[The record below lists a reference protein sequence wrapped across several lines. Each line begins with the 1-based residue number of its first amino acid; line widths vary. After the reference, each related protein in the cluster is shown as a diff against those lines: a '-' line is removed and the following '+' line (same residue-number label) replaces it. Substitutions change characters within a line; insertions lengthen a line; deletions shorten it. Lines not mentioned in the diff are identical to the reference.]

1 MGKRAQSFSRIGVS
15 TLLTCLLAGAATAA
29 DWYVDASA
37 PGGGDGSFGSP
48 FQTIQ
53 QGLNAAFAGDSV
65 IVRAGTYTLTSTLNF
80 PRSGTAGQPITLK
93 AYDGENVVV
102 ERNPGNDVRLI
113 YLSGRSYITFEGIVF
128 DGNYGTQ
135 NGLLRFSGGVF
146 VTFRNCE
153 VRRHGDHMIS
163 INVDDFLMEDCHIHH
178 AIATSATVD
187 AHCLHSETRFRH
199 TFRRCDVHHSTGDL
213 WQGSRD
219 GQWTDIVFD
228 QCDLHIEP
236 ADGDSNGITPGVLIT
251 ENHLDTKADTGGAW
265 ISLNV
270 TVRDSIVRGSRASRV
285 SNGGALNLKDPC
297 QGFVI
302 VGNLIYDNR
311 VAFRLRYP
319 STDYVIYNNFVY
331 DNDVAFRL
339 EDGISG
345 LDIFNNTFYDNAQ
358 SVREDGAAPG
368 SLIFQNNIFVLS
380 LSQASNNWW
389 GTYTNNLFSQVGVGW
404 SDPNAVV
411 ADPLFV
417 DRGTFNLHLTA
428 DSPAI
433 DAGMTILEVS
443 DDFDGTI
450 RPTGMA
456 YDLGADEY
464 QPSLAA
470 SEPPADGT
478 LPKTQN
484 NVIALTFDGPIG
496 LPPAGPALS
505 IVPIAGGPDLGSDFA
520 YTKEP
525 DGQTL
530 KAVEA
535 GTALADRTWYR
546 VTPATGFEVDPFV
559 LDLCTLVGDANDSGR
574 VTTADYSVVKAH
586 MGELTEARCDLNGS
600 GRVTTADYSVVK
612 SSLGN
617 RMPVKP

>member
-1 MGKRAQSFSRIGVS
+1 MDKRAQSLSRIGVS
-15 TLLTCLLAGAATAA
+15 TLLTCLLAGAAMGT
-29 DWYVDASA
+29 DWNVDAAA
-37 PGGGDGSFGSP
+37 PGGGDGSSGSP

-80 PRSGTAGQPITLK
+80 PRSGTASDPITLK
-93 AYDGENVVV
+93 AFDGEYVLV
-102 ERNPGNDVRLI
+102 ERSPAANI
-113 YLSGRSYITFEGIVF
+113 YMIQTSRSYLAIEGIVF
-128 DGNYGTQ
+128 DGNYGTT
-135 NGLLRFSGGVF
+135 NGMLRFDAGGHHQ
-146 VTFRNCE
+146 TFRNCE
-153 VRRHGDHMIS
+153 IRRHGNHMMRLDC
-163 INVDDFLMEDCHIHH
+163 NDFLMEDCYIHH
-178 AIATSATVD
+178 AVNVLPTAD
-187 AHCLHSETRFRH
+187 AHCLHSQTGQRH
-199 TFRRCDVHHSTGDL
+199 TFRRCEVAYATGDL

-251 ENHLDTKADTGGAW
+251 ENHLDTKADGGAW

-270 TVRDSIVRGSRASRV
+270 TVSNSIVRGSRASRV
-285 SNGGALNLKDPC
+285 STGGALNLKDPC

-319 STDYVIYNNFVY
+319 STDYLIYNNFVY

-345 LDIFNNTFYDNAQ
+345 LDIFNNTFYRNAQ
-358 SVREDGAAPG
+358 SVREDGSAPG
-368 SLIFQNNIFVLS
+368 NLIFQNNIFVLS
-380 LSQASNNWW
+380 LAQGSDNWW
-389 GTYTNNLFSQVGVGW
+389 GTYTNNLFFQVGVGW

-411 ADPLFV
+411 ADPVFV
-417 DRGTFNLHLTA
+417 DRRTFKLHLTA

-433 DAGMTILEVS
+433 DAGMTLSEVS
-443 DDFDGTI
+443 DDFDGTA
-450 RPTGMA
+450 RPTGTA

-464 QPSLAA
+464 QPSLAV

-484 NVIALTFDGPIG
+484 NLIVLTFDGPIEM
-496 LPPAGPALS
+496 PSVGPALS
-505 IVPIAGGPDLGSDFA
+505 IVPIAGGPDQGNGFA
-520 YTKEP
+520 YTTEP

-535 GTALADRTWYR
+535 GTVLTDRTWYR
-546 VTPATGFEVDPFV
+546 ITPATGFEVDPFI
-559 LDLCTLVGDANDSGR
+559 LDLSTLVGDANNSGR
-574 VTTADYSVVKAH
+574 VTVADYSVVKAH
-586 MGELTEARCDLNGS
+586 MGEFTDARCDLNGS
-600 GRVTTADYSVVK
+600 GRVTTSDYSVVK
-612 SSLGN
+612 SSLGH
-617 RMPVKP
+617 RTPVKP

>member
-80 PRSGTAGQPITLK
+80 PRSGTASDPITLK
-93 AYDGENVVV
+93 AFDGEYVLV
-102 ERNPGNDVRLI
+102 ERSPAANI
-113 YLSGRSYITFEGIVF
+113 YMIQTSRSYLTIEGIVF
-128 DGNYGTQ
+128 DGNYGTT
-135 NGLLRFSGGVF
+135 NGMLRLDAGGHHQ
-146 VTFRNCE
+146 TFRNCE
-153 VRRHGDHMIS
+153 IRRHGNHMMRLDC
-163 INVDDFLMEDCHIHH
+163 DDLLMEDCYIHH
-178 AIATSATVD
+178 AVNVLPTAD
-187 AHCLHSETRFRH
+187 AHCLHSQTGHRH
-199 TFRRCDVHHSTGDL
+199 TFRRCEVAYATGDL